1 MNENKLTP
9 SIRFKNNDGESYPEW
24 DFVKVKEIASI
35 NTGNKDTKD
44 AVENGQYDF
53 YVRSPIV
60 HKIDSFS
67 YDGEAILT
75 VGDGVG
81 VGKVFH
87 YVNGKF
93 DFHQRVYKISDFK
106 DYYGLLFYYYFQKN
120 FLKEAQKYNAKTS
133 VDSVRKSMIA
143 DMYVPKIEMSE
154 QIKIGNFFS
163 KLDRQ
168 IELEEE
174 KLELLEQ
181 QKRGYMQKIFSQ
193 ELIFKDENGNSYPKW
208 KSKKIKELF
217 NVIDGD
223 RGKNY
228 PSEKDFYDKGHT
240 LFLDTGNVT
249 KNGFLFNRNRFIDK
263 EKDDMLRKG
272 KLELNDFVI
281 TSRGTL
287 GNIGFYGQ
295 NIHHKYPNIRINSA
309 MLILRSL
316 NNKFNNQYLYFL
328 LKNDAIDTFMK
339 HYRVGSAQPHITKKD
354 FGNMKISVIID
365 INEQRKIAKFLTIID
380 KLVINQST
388 KVELLKQRKQGLL
401 QKMFI

>member
-67 YDGEAILT
+67 YNGEAILT

-309 MLILRSL
+309 MLILRPL

>member
-9 SIRFKNNDGESYPEW
+9 SIRFKNNDGENYPEW

-67 YDGEAILT
+67 YDGEAVLT

-168 IELEEE
+168 IELEEQKLK
-174 KLELLEQ
+174 KLEEQ
-181 QKRGYMQKIFSQ
+181 KKGYMQKIFSQ
-193 ELIFKDENGNSYPKW
+193 ELQFRDKITNNFDNWSEF
-208 KSKKIKELF
+208 KIKDIFSKIESGNRLPK
-217 NVIDGD
+217 NNLLDGD
-223 RGKNY
+223 IPYVIAQTTNNGVYMNI
-228 PSEKDFYDKGHT
+228 SKDTLDYHGNNLKKFKKGSITISIDNPDAMFIQAHDFVTSNVMRVLYNENLSIEAHT
-240 LFLDTGNVT
+240 
-249 KNGFLFNRNRFIDK
+249 FILYS
-263 EKDDMLRKG
+263 LRKLTQTYNWSVKFSG
-272 KLELNDFVI
+272 PIIMDSKIKLPVKLNTNDIDWDIVNKIGEFLNKLDFKI
-281 TSRGTL
+281 
-287 GNIGFYGQ
+287 YQ
-295 NIHHKYPNIRINSA
+295 N
-309 MLILRSL
+309 
-316 NNKFNNQYLYFL
+316 
-328 LKNDAIDTFMK
+328 T
-339 HYRVGSAQPHITKKD
+339 
-354 FGNMKISVIID
+354 
-365 INEQRKIAKFLTIID
+365 
-380 KLVINQST
+380 T
-388 KVELLKQRKQGLL
+388 KVELLRQRKHGLL
-401 QKMFI
+401 QKMFV

>member
-9 SIRFKNNDGESYPEW
+9 SIRFKNNDGENYPEW
-24 DFVKVKEIASI
+24 EFVKVKEIASI

-67 YDGEAILT
+67 YDGEAVLT

-143 DMYVPKIEMSE
+143 DMDVPKIEMSE

-181 QKRGYMQKIFSQ
+181 QKKGYMQKIFSQ
-193 ELIFKDENGNSYPKW
+193 ELRFKDENGNKYPKW
-208 KSKKIKELF
+208 TNTLIKDLF
-217 NVIDGD
+217 INKGGTALEKEFENNGDYKVISIGSYSMNSTYNDQNLRINKNEKTEKYILSQGDLAMVLNDKTKDGNIIG
-223 RGKNY
+223 R
-228 PSEKDFYDKGHT
+228 SI
-240 LFLDTGNVT
+240 
-249 KNGFLFNRNRFIDK
+249 FIDK
-263 EKDDMLRKG
+263 DNHYIYNQRTERLIP
-272 KLELNDFVI
+272 LNEND
-281 TSRGTL
+281 
-287 GNIGFYGQ
+287 
-295 NIHHKYPNIRINSA
+295 
-309 MLILRSL
+309 
-316 NNKFNNQYLYFL
+316 NKFLWFL
-328 LKNDAIDTFMK
+328 MNTDIVRNKIKSMMQGATQVYINYSSIKNISLQIPSFEEQIK
-339 HYRVGSAQPHITKKD
+339 IREFLEILLHSITKQD
-354 FGNMKISVIID
+354 N
-365 INEQRKIAKFLTIID
+365 
-380 KLVINQST
+380 
-388 KVELLKQRKQGLL
+388 KVKLLKQRKQGLL
-401 QKMFI
+401 QKMFV

>member
-309 MLILRSL
+309 MLILRPL

>member
-9 SIRFKNNDGESYPEW
+9 SIRFKNNDGENYPEW
-24 DFVKVKEIASI
+24 EFVKVKEIASI

-67 YDGEAILT
+67 YDGEAVLT

-143 DMYVPKIEMSE
+143 DMDVPKIEMSE

-163 KLDRQ
+163 KLDQQ
-168 IELEEE
+168 IELEEK

-181 QKRGYMQKIFSQ
+181 QKKGYMQKIFSQ
-193 ELIFKDENGNSYPKW
+193 ELRFKDENGNKYPKW
-208 KSKKIKELF
+208 TNTLIKDLF
-217 NVIDGD
+217 INKGGTALEKEFENNGDYKVI
-223 RGKNY
+223 
-228 PSEKDFYDKGHT
+228 S
-240 LFLDTGNVT
+240 
-249 KNGFLFNRNRFIDK
+249 
-263 EKDDMLRKG
+263 
-272 KLELNDFVI
+272 
-281 TSRGTL
+281 
-287 GNIGFYGQ
+287 IGLSL
-295 NIHHKYPNIRINSA
+295 IHI
-309 MLILRSL
+309 
-316 NNKFNNQYLYFL
+316 
-328 LKNDAIDTFMK
+328 
-339 HYRVGSAQPHITKKD
+339 
-354 FGNMKISVIID
+354 
-365 INEQRKIAKFLTIID
+365 
-380 KLVINQST
+380 
-388 KVELLKQRKQGLL
+388 
-401 QKMFI
+401 